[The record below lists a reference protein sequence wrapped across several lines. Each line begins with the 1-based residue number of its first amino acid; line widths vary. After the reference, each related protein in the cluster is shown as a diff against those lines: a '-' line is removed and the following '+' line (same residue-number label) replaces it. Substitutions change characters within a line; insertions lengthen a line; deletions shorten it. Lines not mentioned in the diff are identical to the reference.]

1 METLDTYLTELAS
14 SSATPGG
21 GSAAMFVAAA
31 GAALVAMV
39 CRISAGNP
47 KFTSQKEA
55 AERIAA
61 RADALRT
68 AFLQARE
75 RDETAFD
82 AVIVAQELPKTTDA
96 EKASRAAALERA
108 LHRAA
113 AVPLALASSVV
124 DALHLAAQALEI
136 ENKNLISDV
145 GCAAEFFS
153 ASLRACAYNV
163 RINHRYM
170 KERNAITAQSQELKR
185 VEGEADLQL
194 QRIRAVVDAA
204 LT

>member
-1 METLDTYLTELAS
+1 
-14 SSATPGG
+14 
-21 GSAAMFVAAA
+21 MFVAAA

-55 AERIAA
+55 AERIVG
-61 RADALRT
+61 RADALRK
-68 AFLQARE
+68 AFIEARE

-82 AVIVAQELPKTTDA
+82 AVVDAQGLPTTTDA
-96 EKASRAAALERA
+96 EKAARAAALERT

-153 ASLRACAYNV
+153 AALRACAYNV

-170 KERNAITAQSQELKR
+170 KERDAIDAQSQELKR
-185 VEGEADLQL
+185 IESEADVQL
-194 QRIRAVVDAA
+194 QRIRAAVDAA